1 MACNC
6 GKSNRVKW
14 SAIKPDGSTVG
25 TYDSVVL
32 AQKALA
38 DSGVAR
44 GTGAVK
50 PVSAK

>member
-1 MACNC
+1 MGCNC
-6 GKSNRVKW
+6 GKGSRVKW

-32 AQKALA
+32 AQKALTDA
-38 DSGVAR
+38 GVAR
-44 GTGAVK
+44 GAGAVK